1 MICPTGVDVSRAA
14 LFSAYLSF
22 PLHIYIICI
31 LNITMQLLTA
41 KGYLKMCCIDVS
53 FNLVVKIPAMP
64 NFRWIR
70 MMKMCN
76 LKIQKRLFISI
87 SAG

>member
-1 MICPTGVDVSRAA
+1 MICPTGVDVCRAA

-31 LNITMQLLTA
+31 RNITMQLLQRVI
-41 KGYLKMCCIDVS
+41 YKMCCNDDAS

-64 NFRWIR
+64 NLRWIR

-76 LKIQKRLFISI
+76 LKTQQGS
-87 SAG
+87 